1 MAGLILVTFSIYT
14 LYSIVLWQQC
24 LILDF
29 WQWRSFVEVL
39 LYPPSYS
46 RIIKCESRKERKR
59 IISQKFFWLP
69 LFARKRAISAPKRHF
84 FLNQTIFVSKNQR
97 KIKKKLKNQDL
108 KNVEKTSPAS
118 QTWSEKRLRGLV
130 YRADENIRVR
140 IFIVT

>member
-1 MAGLILVTFSIYT
+1 MILVTFSIIT
-14 LYSIVLWQQC
+14 LYFIVLWQQC

-46 RIIKCESRKERKR
+46 RIIKCESRKEKELFPRSFFDRRSLLGKEQLAR
-59 IISQKFFWLP
+59 QKD
-69 LFARKRAISAPKRHF
+69 IF

-108 KNVEKTSPAS
+108 KNVEKTSPAY

-140 IFIVT
+140 KFFVT